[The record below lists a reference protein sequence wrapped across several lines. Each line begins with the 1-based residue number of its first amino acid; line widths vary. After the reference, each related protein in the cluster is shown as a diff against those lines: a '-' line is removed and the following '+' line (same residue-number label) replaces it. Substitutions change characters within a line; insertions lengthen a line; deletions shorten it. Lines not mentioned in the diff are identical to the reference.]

1 MKLLNTT
8 FNVVHYIGQSFF
20 ALVRTS
26 IRLIERI
33 AARKYPKRRTQA
45 LAQREAQQRMEEF
58 LSIAGHELKTP
69 LTSIKGNIQLVQRR
83 IKSGTNQTSL
93 PQDEADHTLAEI
105 KSLLEH
111 TDEQIARLSRLVNN
125 FLESSRSHTPPPDL
139 LVELCELDQLIREIV
154 NERQSM
160 PTGRKILVDVPE
172 GKTLLV
178 LVDTKRIKQVITHYL
193 SNAHKFSPLDKP
205 IEIYLREQGN
215 MAHVAVRDEGPGIP
229 PREQKRIWDRFYRS
243 PDIKILN
250 GSEVGLGLGLY
261 LSRTIISQH
270 QGRVGLQ
277 SMPGAGSTF
286 WFTLPLLQFQ
296 HPFAGRDSY

>member
-8 FNVVHYIGQSFF
+8 YNVVHYIWQSFSV
-20 ALVRTS
+20 LVRAST
-26 IRLIERI
+26 RLIERI
-33 AARKYPKRRTQA
+33 AARKHQKRRTQA

-83 IKSGTNQTSL
+83 IKSGTNQNSL

-111 TDEQIARLSRLVNN
+111 TDEQIARLSRLVNSL
-125 FLESSRSHTPPPDL
+125 LESSRSHTPLPDL

-160 PTGRKILVDVPE
+160 PTARKILVDVPE

-205 IEIYLREQGN
+205 IEICLHEQGN

-243 PDIKILN
+243 PDIKVLN

-296 HPFAGRDSY
+296 YPLAGRDSY

>member
-1 MKLLNTT
+1 MRYMKLLNITL
-8 FNVVHYIGQSFF
+8 NVVHYIGQSFS
-20 ALVRTS
+20 ALL
-26 IRLIERI
+26 RLSVEHVERAI
-33 AARKYPKRRTQA
+33 ARKQARLHTQTR
-45 LAQREAQQRMEEF
+45 AQREAQQRMEEF

-83 IKSGTNQTSL
+83 IKSGTNQNSL

-105 KSLLEH
+105 RSLLEH
-111 TDEQIARLSRLVNN
+111 TDEQLARLARLVNSL
-125 FLESSRSHTPPPDL
+125 LESSRSHTPPLDL
-139 LVELCELDQLIREIV
+139 FVELCEMDQLIKDVV
-154 NERQSM
+154 NERQGIS
-160 PTGRKILVDVPE
+160 PARQILLDVPE
-172 GKTLLV
+172 GKTVLA
-178 LVDTKRIKQVITHYL
+178 LVDTKRIKQVIVHYL

-205 IEIYLREQGN
+205 IEVRLREQGN
-215 MAHVAVRDEGPGIP
+215 MAYVSVRDEGPGIAP
-229 PREQKRIWDRFYRS
+229 KEQKLIWDRFYRS

-286 WFTLPLLQFQ
+286 WFTLPLLQKNL
-296 HPFAGRDSY
+296 SI

>member
-1 MKLLNTT
+1 MKRAI
-8 FNVVHYIGQSFF
+8 V
-20 ALVRTS
+20 
-26 IRLIERI
+26 
-33 AARKYPKRRTQA
+33 RKYPKKHTQA

-83 IKSGTNQTSL
+83 IKSGTNQNSL
-93 PQDEADHTLAEI
+93 PQDEAEHTLAEI

-111 TDEQIARLSRLVNN
+111 TDEQIARLSRLVNS
-125 FLESSRSHTPPPDL
+125 FLESSRNHTPPSDL
-139 LVELCELDQLIREIV
+139 LVELCELDQLIREVV
-154 NERQSM
+154 NERQGI
-160 PTGRKILVDVPE
+160 PTARKILVDVPE

-178 LVDTKRIKQVITHYL
+178 LADTKRIQQVITHYL

-205 IEIYLREQGN
+205 IEVYLREQRN
-215 MAHVAVRDEGPGIP
+215 MAHVTVRDEGPGIP

-243 PDIKILN
+243 PDIKVLN

-261 LSRTIISQH
+261 LSRMIISQH

-296 HPFAGRDSY
+296 YPLAGRDGY